1 MNNKQIAVA
10 FVAMVNGT
18 TKEYKTINGKN
29 NLSVRVVGDTLAL
42 YSYSTPI
49 AVYDGKKV
57 VVNNT
62 FLSSS
67 TAKHQSYLRG
77 LRVPTSTV
85 YNFGYFCGND
95 YGVEGPAAYTCREL
109 LEQAVNLYGWRR
121 VKLTARNGRSYTR
134 FELFKETP
142 DTIKIPGCGET
153 IIHRYTSEQAARD
166 EAARLNNLAY
176 GWSIYA

>member
-1 MNNKQIAVA
+1 MNNKQIAAA

-121 VKLTARNGRSYTR
+121 VKLTAKNGKNYTR
-134 FELFKETP
+134 FELFKQI
-142 DTIKIPGCGET
+142 DLNRAYTIE
-153 IIHRYTSEQAARD
+153 IHRYTSEQAARD
-166 EAARLNNLAY
+166 EAARLNELAY
-176 GWSIYA
+176 GWSVQK